1 MWPPRSFA
9 GGYDSE
15 QAKISNLKINHT
27 PTRRANS
34 SPVSTDRNDKGFTPR
49 VSTAADRSPHAT
61 RLRVFSLDTA
71 ALFGSV
77 RIEVLEARPLPL
89 PPRLPQRGK
98 VKRWVKS
105 LRRSSA
111 AHSASRSLLP
121 LLPSSLRC
129 EGRCSALPADDD
141 HRSAIITNTTTRPGQ
156 CMWCCVSSE
165 RN

>member
-34 SPVSTDRNDKGFTPR
+34 SLHRPQRQR
-49 VSTAADRSPHAT
+49 VHAQSPHRRPQST
-61 RLRVFSLDTA
+61 RDQTA
-71 ALFGSV
+71 RLS
-77 RIEVLEARPLPL
+77 RYHNYRECEDYCTQQVLEARPLPL

-121 LLPSSLRC
+121 PATSALLPSSLLC
-129 EGRCSALPADDD
+129 EKVLSSGR
-141 HRSAIITNTTTRPGQ
+141 RRPPLGHHQ
-156 CMWCCVSSE
+156 HHHPPRPVVLRE
-165 RN
+165 Q